1 LCAGRAK
8 ALETDIEVWLRA
20 YSDSCKA
27 PSAICAG
34 VGVGGADISGST
46 GVDMIWVRRQVLKVE
61 NELHRDLAGKH
72 EELTREQ
79 VAGPSPPSGYSKH

>member
-1 LCAGRAK
+1 M
-8 ALETDIEVWLRA
+8 
-20 YSDSCKA
+20 
-27 PSAICAG
+27 
-34 VGVGGADISGST
+34 GGADISGST
-46 GVDMIWVRRQVLKVE
+46 VVDMIWLRRQVLKVE

>member
-1 LCAGRAK
+1 MQGSIK
-8 ALETDIEVWLRA
+8 
-20 YSDSCKA
+20 
-27 PSAICAG
+27 PSAPG

-79 VAGPSPPSGYSKH
+79 VADPSPPSGYSKH